1 MITVDLIINMQV
13 TMAQANEQRKKIHP
27 HKFTLWVAM
36 ASIIM
41 AFAALTSA
49 YLVKMNQSEWQVYR
63 LPVVFTISTIAILI
77 SSGTMYLA
85 SKAFKEREMPR
96 FRMWITVTA
105 ALGLAF
111 ISMQIVG
118 FLQVHKIPDVGV
130 IGNKST
136 ASGSFLLV
144 IAGLHILHVLGGV
157 IALLVQ
163 FFRAFSRKRRSYATT
178 PVEITGIYWHFV
190 DFLWLYLFIFFSVAR
205 P

>member
-1 MITVDLIINMQV
+1 MEV
-13 TMAQANEQRKKIHP
+13 TMTQANEQRKKIHP

-49 YLVKMNQSEWQVYR
+49 YLVKMNQSDWHVYR
-63 LPVVFTISTIAILI
+63 LPSVFTISTIAILI

-85 SKAFKEREMPR
+85 GKSFKQREMPR
-96 FRMWITVTA
+96 FRMWITITA
-105 ALGLAF
+105 ALGLVF
-111 ISMQIVG
+111 ITLQVTG
-118 FLQVHKIPDVGV
+118 FLQVHKIPD
-130 IGNKST
+130 IGLIGKNST

-163 FFRAFSRKRRSYATT
+163 FFRAFSRKRRSYAAT

-190 DFLWLYLFIFFSVAR
+190 DFLWIYLFIFFSVAR

>member
-1 MITVDLIINMQV
+1 MRLKNMQA
-13 TMAQANEQRKKIHP
+13 TMTAANEQRKKIHP

-49 YLVKMNQSEWQVYR
+49 YLVKMSKSEWKVYS
-63 LPVVFTISTIAILI
+63 LPRVFWFSTVVILL

-85 SKAFKEREMPR
+85 EKAFKEKEMPR
-96 FRMWITVTA
+96 FRLLITVTA
-105 ALGLAF
+105 ALGVLF
-111 ISMQIVG
+111 SI
-118 FLQVHKIPDVGV
+118 LQVSGFYQVHNMPDSKI
-130 IGNKST
+130 IGRDST

-144 IAGLHILHVLGGV
+144 IAGLHILHIMGGV

-163 FFRAFSRKRRSYATT
+163 FFRAFSRKQRNYSAV
-178 PVEITGIYWHFV
+178 PIEITATYWHFV
-190 DFLWLYLFIFFSVAR
+190 DLLWLYLFIFFSLAR